1 MQYEMEELVPIVAE
15 LAERYTGRESSSVT
29 YEKAEQFMQA
39 VIYTVDE
46 LRFADGEYALAAEM
60 TVKKA
65 YEIGY
70 DIICRRVCRCQEA
83 YNDMIGSFD
92 AYGNSFYHDTVVK
105 GLPKF
110 FLYYD
115 VRFAPQDHILT
126 LDYITRDFDT
136 KLSGIDQIAA
146 YLDSIITEQ
155 KFLSR
160 FPREYVIDTLVRWNE
175 DYRDLPVNAAAVVQ
189 ESLV

>member
-1 MQYEMEELVPIVAE
+1 MQYGMEELVPSVAR
-15 LAERYTGRESSSVT
+15 LAERYTGMESSSVT
-29 YEKAEQFMQA
+29 YEKAEQLMQA
-39 VIYTVDE
+39 VLYTIDE
-46 LRFADGEYALAAEM
+46 LRFSGGEYTPAVEMPAL
-60 TVKKA
+60 KA
-65 YEIGY
+65 YETGY
-70 DIICRRVCRCQEA
+70 DIICNRVCRCQEA

-92 AYGNSFYHDTVVK
+92 AYGNRFYHDTVVD

-115 VRFAPQDHILT
+115 ARFAPQDHILT
-126 LDYITRDFDT
+126 LDYITGDFDT

-160 FPREYVIDTLVRWNE
+160 FPRKYVIDVLVHWNE
-175 DYRDLPVNAAAVVQ
+175 DYRDLPVNVAAAVQ